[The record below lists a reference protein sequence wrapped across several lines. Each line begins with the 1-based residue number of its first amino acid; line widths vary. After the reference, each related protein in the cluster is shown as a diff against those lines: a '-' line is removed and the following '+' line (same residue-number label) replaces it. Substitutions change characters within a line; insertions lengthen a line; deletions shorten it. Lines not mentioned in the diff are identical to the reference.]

1 MLNAYA
7 NPSMDRNTEN
17 ARAER
22 IAFRLNEQHLLIA
35 NIYENLVDRDFVPAE
50 RDIRNLIVD
59 LRLILKSLEDD
70 DF

>member
-1 MLNAYA
+1 MDKNLNG
-7 NPSMDRNTEN
+7 EN

>member
-1 MLNAYA
+1 MDLPTMDKNLNG
-7 NPSMDRNTEN
+7 EN

-22 IAFRLNEQHLLIA
+22 IAFRINEQHLLLA

-50 RDIRNLIVD
+50 RDIRNLVVD
-59 LRLILKSLEDD
+59 LRLILKSMEDD

>member
-1 MLNAYA
+1 MDLLTMDKNLNG
-7 NPSMDRNTEN
+7 EN

-59 LRLILKSLEDD
+59 LRLILKSIEDD

>member
-1 MLNAYA
+1 
-7 NPSMDRNTEN
+7 MDKNIEN

-22 IAFRLNEQHLLIA
+22 IAFRINEQHLLLA

>member
-1 MLNAYA
+1 
-7 NPSMDRNTEN
+7 MDKNIEN

-22 IAFRLNEQHLLIA
+22 IAFRIKEQHLLLA

-50 RDIRNLIVD
+50 RDIRNLVVD

>member
-1 MLNAYA
+1 
-7 NPSMDRNTEN
+7 MDNNTEN

-22 IAFRLNEQHLLIA
+22 IAFRVNEQHLLLA

>member
-1 MLNAYA
+1 
-7 NPSMDRNTEN
+7 MDKNIEN

-22 IAFRLNEQHLLIA
+22 IAFRINEQHLLLA
-35 NIYENLVDRDFVPAE
+35 NIYENLVDRDFIPAE
-50 RDIRNLIVD
+50 REIRNLVVD

>member
-1 MLNAYA
+1 
-7 NPSMDRNTEN
+7 MDKNIEN

-22 IAFRLNEQHLLIA
+22 IAFRIKEQHLLLA
-35 NIYENLVDRDFVPAE
+35 NIYENLVDRDFIPAE
-50 RDIRNLIVD
+50 RDIRNLVVD

>member
-1 MLNAYA
+1 MDLLTMDKNLNG
-7 NPSMDRNTEN
+7 EN

-22 IAFRLNEQHLLIA
+22 IAFRINEQHLLLA
-35 NIYENLVDRDFVPAE
+35 SIYENLVDRDFVPAE
-50 RDIRNLIVD
+50 RDIRNLVVD

>member
-1 MLNAYA
+1 
-7 NPSMDRNTEN
+7 MDKNIEN

-22 IAFRLNEQHLLIA
+22 IAFRIKEQHLLLA
-35 NIYENLVDRDFVPAE
+35 NIYENLVDREFIPAE
-50 RDIRNLIVD
+50 RDIRNLVVD

>member
-1 MLNAYA
+1 MTENLNG
-7 NPSMDRNTEN
+7 EN

-22 IAFRLNEQHLLIA
+22 IAFRINEHHLLLA
-35 NIYENLVDRDFVPAE
+35 NIYETIVDRDFMPAE
-50 RDIRNLIVD
+50 KDIRNLIID

>member
-1 MLNAYA
+1 
-7 NPSMDRNTEN
+7 MDNNIEN

-22 IAFRLNEQHLLIA
+22 IAFRINEQHLLLA

-50 RDIRNLIVD
+50 RDIRNLVID

>member
-1 MLNAYA
+1 MTENLNV
-7 NPSMDRNTEN
+7 EN

-22 IAFRLNEQHLLIA
+22 IAFRINEHHLLLA
-35 NIYENLVDRDFVPAE
+35 NLYETIVDRDFVPAE
-50 RDIRNLIVD
+50 RDIRNLIID

>member
-1 MLNAYA
+1 
-7 NPSMDRNTEN
+7 MDNNTEN

-22 IAFRLNEQHLLIA
+22 IAFRINEQHLLLA

>member
-1 MLNAYA
+1 
-7 NPSMDRNTEN
+7 MDKNIEN

-22 IAFRLNEQHLLIA
+22 IAFRINEQHLLLA

-50 RDIRNLIVD
+50 RDIRNLVVD

>member
-1 MLNAYA
+1 MDLLTMDKNLNG
-7 NPSMDRNTEN
+7 EN

-22 IAFRLNEQHLLIA
+22 IAFRINEQHLLLA

-50 RDIRNLIVD
+50 RDIRNLVVD

>member
-1 MLNAYA
+1 
-7 NPSMDRNTEN
+7 MDNNIEN

-22 IAFRLNEQHLLIA
+22 IAFRINEQHLLLA
-35 NIYENLVDRDFVPAE
+35 SIYENLVDRDFVPAE
-50 RDIRNLIVD
+50 RDIRNLVVD

>member
-1 MLNAYA
+1 MNN
-7 NPSMDRNTEN
+7 NPNTEN

-22 IAFRLNEQHLLIA
+22 ISFRINENHLLLA
-35 NIYENLVDRDFVPAE
+35 NIYENIVDRDFIPAE

-59 LRLILKSLEDD
+59 LRLILKSIEDD

>member
-1 MLNAYA
+1 MTENLNG
-7 NPSMDRNTEN
+7 EN

-22 IAFRLNEQHLLIA
+22 IAFRINEHHLLLA
-35 NIYENLVDRDFVPAE
+35 NIYETLVDRDFIPAE
-50 RDIRNLIVD
+50 KDIRNLIID